1 MGECHYQVGNYDAI
15 AMAHFSRRLLKMG
28 GVNPERLALEWA
40 SAAEAPLFVALITK
54 FTKSM
59 KALGPLGVS
68 EGISLEKL
76 KSKLSMARALAA
88 NVKLRTRFAK
98 LTHALR
104 EKTDYSFDLIEAEM
118 SERLDEAIQREME
131 KQESIISA

>member
-1 MGECHYQVGNYDAI
+1 
-15 AMAHFSRRLLKMG
+15 
-28 GVNPERLALEWA
+28 
-40 SAAEAPLFVALITK
+40 
-54 FTKSM
+54 M

-68 EGISLEKL
+68 EGITLEKL
-76 KSKLSMARALAA
+76 KSKLSTARALAA

-131 KQESIISA
+131 KQENIISA